1 MTNTPNKKI
10 KKSNKK
16 EKFEQLEIGFVVE
29 SKFEIIKRELRKK
42 TIIFVEQLKIS
53 GFFSNLTMWNLIF
66 LNIILSITLSL
77 LIINGYSDTNSEI
90 GLNLDN
96 DRTFDTVVNYSYLW
110 IIPIFHII
118 FAILVAVFGSI
129 SQKKINPL
137 FLSSFIHLIPFVVI
151 ELVALNNF
159 IQYFS

>member
-1 MTNTPNKKI
+1 MTNTSKKI

-29 SKFEIIKRELRKK
+29 SQFEVIKRKLRKK

-66 LNIILSITLSL
+66 LNIILSIISSL
-77 LIINGYSDTNSEI
+77 LIINGYSDTNGEI

-96 DRTFDTVVNYSYLW
+96 DRTFDTVINYSFLW

-129 SQKKINPL
+129 SQKKINTL